1 METTERQDLKM
12 TYNQELV
19 DRVRSHLADQD
30 GYQEKNM
37 FGGLAMM
44 LNGNMC
50 CGVVGEELMARVGPD
65 RYEDCLK
72 VEYVRQ
78 MDFTGKPLRGMV
90 YIAAVGLDSDR
101 ELAIWIG
108 MSQAFASSLPPK

>member
-1 METTERQDLKM
+1 MNM
-12 TYNQELV
+12 AYNEALAN
-19 DRVRSHLADQD
+19 RVRTYLTHHPS
-30 GYQEKNM
+30 YQEKKM

-65 RYEDCLK
+65 RYEDSLR

-90 YIAAVGLDSDR
+90 YIAAAGVSKEE
-101 ELAIWIG
+101 ELAIWVG
-108 MSQAFASSLPPK
+108 LSEAFALSLPPK

>member
-1 METTERQDLKM
+1 MP
-12 TYNQELV
+12 YNHELA
-19 DRVRSHLADQD
+19 DRVRDYLSQREEYLIE
-30 GYQEKNM
+30 EKKM

-90 YIAAVGLDSDR
+90 YIAAAGVSKED
-101 ELAIWIG
+101 ELSIWIDL
-108 MSQAFASSLPPK
+108 SEAFALTLPPK